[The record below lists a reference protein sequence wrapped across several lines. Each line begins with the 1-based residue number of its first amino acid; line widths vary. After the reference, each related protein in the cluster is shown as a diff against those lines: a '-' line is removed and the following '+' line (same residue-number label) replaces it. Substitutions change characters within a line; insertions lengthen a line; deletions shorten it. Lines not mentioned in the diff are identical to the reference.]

1 MTLAAKTRS
10 NGRLPAGFTLLEMVI
25 VLMILALVLG
35 SSITMMVLSKDE
47 RTLSS
52 ATGELESLAK
62 RARTIAALQQKPYAL
77 EFYENRIS
85 LMPLAEAMLDPVE
98 REKAGM
104 VLRAA
109 DDDEESSSLSVTRD
123 AWVAEDNTE
132 IFVRR
137 WASDTLIPISTKSR
151 QVWRFDPEGP
161 CEPLTVRFRVGKSWS
176 ESEFNPLTA
185 GIRDTQ
191 SEIY

>member
-1 MTLAAKTRS
+1 MTLVAKTRN
-10 NGRLPAGFTLLEMVI
+10 NGRPAGGFTLLEIVI
-25 VLMILALVLG
+25 VLMIIALILG
-35 SSITMMVLSKDE
+35 SAITIMVLSKDE
-47 RTLSS
+47 RTLTN
-52 ATGELESLAK
+52 ATGELESFAK

-109 DDDEESSSLSVTRD
+109 DDDEETNSLSVTRD
-123 AWVAEDNTE
+123 AWVAEDGTE

-137 WASDTLIPISTKSR
+137 WASDTLIPINSKSR

-161 CEPLTVRFRVGKSWS
+161 CEPITVRFRVGKSWS